1 MATGIIDG
9 IVGTPVKVE
18 VNPDIE
24 IVTPPEVTEALL
36 WIKWTLIVI
45 AVLLL
50 IKLNTPI
57 TLELISLFISFPKSQ
72 IIP

>member
-9 IVGTPVKVE
+9 LVGTPVKVE

-50 IKLNTPI
+50 IKLI
-57 TLELISLFISFPKSQ
+57 KGDKYELRR
-72 IIP
+72 

>member
-9 IVGTPVKVE
+9 IIGTPVKVE

-50 IKLNTPI
+50 IKLI
-57 TLELISLFISFPKSQ
+57 KGDK
-72 IIP
+72 

>member
-1 MATGIIDG
+1 MQGVTIKMATGLIDG

-50 IKLNTPI
+50 IKLI
-57 TLELISLFISFPKSQ
+57 KGDK
-72 IIP
+72 

>member
-1 MATGIIDG
+1 MANGIIDG

-24 IVTPPEVTEALL
+24 IVPPPEVTEALL

-50 IKLNTPI
+50 IKLI
-57 TLELISLFISFPKSQ
+57 KGDK
-72 IIP
+72 

>member
-9 IVGTPVKVE
+9 IVVTPVKVE
-18 VNPDIE
+18 GDPDIE

-50 IKLNTPI
+50 VKLIKGDKL
-57 TLELISLFISFPKSQ
+57 K
-72 IIP
+72 

>member
-45 AVLLL
+45 TVLLL
-50 IKLNTPI
+50 IR
-57 TLELISLFISFPKSQ
+57 LIKGDK
-72 IIP
+72 

>member
-1 MATGIIDG
+1 MRAGIIDG

-18 VNPDIE
+18 VNPNIE

-36 WIKWTLIVI
+36 CIKWTLMVI

-50 IKLNTPI
+50 IRILK
-57 TLELISLFISFPKSQ
+57 K
-72 IIP
+72 

>member
-24 IVTPPEVTEALL
+24 IVTPPEVTDALL

-50 IKLNTPI
+50 IKLIKGN
-57 TLELISLFISFPKSQ
+57 K
-72 IIP
+72 

>member
-24 IVTPPEVTEALL
+24 IVTPPEVTDALL
-36 WIKWTLIVI
+36 WIKWPLIVI

-50 IKLNTPI
+50 VKLIKGD
-57 TLELISLFISFPKSQ
+57 K
-72 IIP
+72 

>member
-24 IVTPPEVTEALL
+24 IVTPPEVTDALL

-45 AVLLL
+45 AILLL
-50 IKLNTPI
+50 IRILK
-57 TLELISLFISFPKSQ
+57 K
-72 IIP
+72 

>member
-1 MATGIIDG
+1 MATGLIDG
-9 IVGTPVKVE
+9 IVGTPIKVE
-18 VNPDIE
+18 VNPNIE

-50 IKLNTPI
+50 IKLIKGN
-57 TLELISLFISFPKSQ
+57 K
-72 IIP
+72 

>member
-9 IVGTPVKVE
+9 IVGTPIKVE
-18 VNPDIE
+18 VNPNIE
-24 IVTPPEVTEALL
+24 IVTPPEITDALL

-50 IKLNTPI
+50 VKILK
-57 TLELISLFISFPKSQ
+57 K
-72 IIP
+72 

>member
-45 AVLLL
+45 AVVLL
-50 IKLNTPI
+50 IKLI
-57 TLELISLFISFPKSQ
+57 KGDKLK
-72 IIP
+72 

>member
-18 VNPDIE
+18 VNPAIE
-24 IVTPPEVTEALL
+24 IVTPPEVPEALL

-50 IKLNTPI
+50 IKLI
-57 TLELISLFISFPKSQ
+57 KGDK
-72 IIP
+72 

>member
-18 VNPDIE
+18 VTPNIE
-24 IVTPPEVTEALL
+24 IVTPPEITEALL

-50 IKLNTPI
+50 IR
-57 TLELISLFISFPKSQ
+57 LIKGDK
-72 IIP
+72 

>member
-24 IVTPPEVTEALL
+24 IVTPPEVTDALL

-50 IKLNTPI
+50 IR
-57 TLELISLFISFPKSQ
+57 LIKGDK
-72 IIP
+72 

>member
-9 IVGTPVKVE
+9 IIGTPVKVE

-50 IKLNTPI
+50 IKLIKGN
-57 TLELISLFISFPKSQ
+57 K
-72 IIP
+72 

>member
-1 MATGIIDG
+1 MATGLIDG

-50 IKLNTPI
+50 IKLI
-57 TLELISLFISFPKSQ
+57 KGGK
-72 IIP
+72 

>member
-24 IVTPPEVTEALL
+24 IVTPPEVTDALL
-36 WIKWTLIVI
+36 WIKWTLMVI

-50 IKLNTPI
+50 IRILK
-57 TLELISLFISFPKSQ
+57 K
-72 IIP
+72 

>member
-9 IVGTPVKVE
+9 IVGTPVKVV

-24 IVTPPEVTEALL
+24 IVTPPEVTDALL

-50 IKLNTPI
+50 VKLIKGD
-57 TLELISLFISFPKSQ
+57 K
-72 IIP
+72 

>member
-18 VNPDIE
+18 VNPHIE

-45 AVLLL
+45 VVLLL
-50 IKLNTPI
+50 IKLI
-57 TLELISLFISFPKSQ
+57 KGDK
-72 IIP
+72 

>member
-1 MATGIIDG
+1 MANGIIDG

-24 IVTPPEVTEALL
+24 IVTPPEVTDALL

-50 IKLNTPI
+50 VKLIKGD
-57 TLELISLFISFPKSQ
+57 K
-72 IIP
+72 

>member
-9 IVGTPVKVE
+9 IVGTPIKVE
-18 VNPDIE
+18 VNPDIK

-36 WIKWTLIVI
+36 CIKWTLMVI

-50 IKLNTPI
+50 IRILK
-57 TLELISLFISFPKSQ
+57 K
-72 IIP
+72 